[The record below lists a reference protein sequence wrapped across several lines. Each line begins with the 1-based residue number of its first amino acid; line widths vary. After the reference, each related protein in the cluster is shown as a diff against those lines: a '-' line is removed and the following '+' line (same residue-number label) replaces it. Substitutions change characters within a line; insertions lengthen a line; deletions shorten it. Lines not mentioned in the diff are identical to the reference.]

1 MKSFCLTKT
10 VYNYYIIHRLICFQ
24 TFRIFCSN
32 LHYNENANRSQ
43 SKTADGTL
51 KWSVVF
57 PKANK
62 GEKAIAKPLKAKP
75 TYGIITYSI
84 AEMIS

>member
-1 MKSFCLTKT
+1 
-10 VYNYYIIHRLICFQ
+10 
-24 TFRIFCSN
+24 
-32 LHYNENANRSQ
+32 
-43 SKTADGTL
+43 L

-62 GEKAIAKPLKAKP
+62 GEKAIARPLKSKP

-84 AEMIS
+84 AQMIS